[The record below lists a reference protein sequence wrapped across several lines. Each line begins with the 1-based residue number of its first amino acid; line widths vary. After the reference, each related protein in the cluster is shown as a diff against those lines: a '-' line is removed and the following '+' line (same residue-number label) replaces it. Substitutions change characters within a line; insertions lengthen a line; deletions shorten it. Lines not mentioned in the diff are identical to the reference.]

1 MTRRCF
7 SSTSRPTGWIRPAG
21 RRCSSSSGGSGL
33 SSEFLSSSPPTCSA
47 RSSRSAT
54 RSSRSTVGG
63 CCGTPPLPPSPS
75 TARCLPLRS
84 RRVLMP
90 SPHAS
95 RSTDITSPSTTA
107 LCCST
112 CQARTCTTSS
122 AISSSISACVSTGSS
137 SAGIA
142 WRSFS
147 PTRRRTARR
156 GSRGGIVA
164 RGPMGEAGTQPA
176 GTAGTAGTE
185 GAQPAGVIHDIG
197 YRGYDGPRLGRA
209 YAIQSLFTQ
218 SLRGAWGI
226 GRGAKAKLVPIGML
240 ALVLLP
246 ALVWS
251 AVGNQLNRRLVEY
264 VDFPITLQMPI
275 IIFLAA
281 QSVELLSRD
290 LRFTVLPLYFSRPLR
305 RDDYVWA
312 KLAAMTAALAMLMI
326 APIVLAYLVAA
337 FDGNNDTTVWDE
349 TTAAFGGVLASVLY
363 AVVLAAL
370 ALVIAA
376 FAAKRVYTIG
386 AIVALFVISSVFS
399 GIVEGLSEN
408 ETSELA
414 GLLTPF
420 RLLAGTFAWLR
431 GQQPEL
437 SNTGGSRWLY
447 GLTTAALLALCV
459 GLLLARYRRVGRC

>member
-1 MTRRCF
+1 M
-7 SSTSRPTGWIRPAG
+7 A
-21 RRCSSSSGGSGL
+21 
-33 SSEFLSSSPPTCSA
+33 EQ
-47 RSSRSAT
+47 
-54 RSSRSTVGG
+54 V
-63 CCGTPPLPPSPS
+63 
-75 TARCLPLRS
+75 
-84 RRVLMP
+84 
-90 SPHAS
+90 
-95 RSTDITSPSTTA
+95 
-107 LCCST
+107 
-112 CQARTCTTSS
+112 
-122 AISSSISACVSTGSS
+122 
-137 SAGIA
+137 
-142 WRSFS
+142 
-147 PTRRRTARR
+147 
-156 GSRGGIVA
+156 
-164 RGPMGEAGTQPA
+164 TQPA
-176 GTAGTAGTE
+176 GTAGTA

-209 YAIQSLFTQ
+209 YAMQSLFTQ

-226 GRGAKAKLVPIGML
+226 GRGAKAKLVPFGML

-312 KLAAMTAALAMLMI
+312 KLAAMAVALAMVMI

-349 TTAAFGGVLASVLY
+349 TTAAFGGVLASLLY

-386 AIVALFVISSVFS
+386 AIVALFVISSVVS

-431 GQQPEL
+431 GQQTEL
-437 SNTGGSRWLY
+437 SHTGGSGWLY
-447 GLTTAALLALCV
+447 GLTTAALLTFCV
-459 GLLLARYRRVGRC
+459 GLLLARYRRVGR

>member
-1 MTRRCF
+1 M
-7 SSTSRPTGWIRPAG
+7 A
-21 RRCSSSSGGSGL
+21 
-33 SSEFLSSSPPTCSA
+33 EQ
-47 RSSRSAT
+47 
-54 RSSRSTVGG
+54 V
-63 CCGTPPLPPSPS
+63 
-75 TARCLPLRS
+75 
-84 RRVLMP
+84 
-90 SPHAS
+90 
-95 RSTDITSPSTTA
+95 
-107 LCCST
+107 
-112 CQARTCTTSS
+112 
-122 AISSSISACVSTGSS
+122 
-137 SAGIA
+137 
-142 WRSFS
+142 
-147 PTRRRTARR
+147 
-156 GSRGGIVA
+156 
-164 RGPMGEAGTQPA
+164 TQPA
-176 GTAGTAGTE
+176 GTA

-209 YAIQSLFTQ
+209 YAMESLFTQ

-226 GRGAKAKLVPIGML
+226 GRGAKAKLVPFGML

-312 KLAAMTAALAMLMI
+312 KLAAMSAALAMLMI

-349 TTAAFGGVLASVLY
+349 TTAAFGGVLTSPLH

-386 AIVALFVISSVFS
+386 AIVALFLISSVVS

-408 ETSELA
+408 ENSELA

-431 GQQPEL
+431 GRQTEL
-437 SNTGGSRWLY
+437 SQTGGSGWLY
-447 GLTTAALLALCV
+447 GLTTAALLTLCV
-459 GLLLARYRRVGRC
+459 GLLLARYRRIGR

>member
-1 MTRRCF
+1 M
-7 SSTSRPTGWIRPAG
+7 A
-21 RRCSSSSGGSGL
+21 
-33 SSEFLSSSPPTCSA
+33 EQ
-47 RSSRSAT
+47 
-54 RSSRSTVGG
+54 V
-63 CCGTPPLPPSPS
+63 
-75 TARCLPLRS
+75 
-84 RRVLMP
+84 
-90 SPHAS
+90 
-95 RSTDITSPSTTA
+95 
-107 LCCST
+107 
-112 CQARTCTTSS
+112 
-122 AISSSISACVSTGSS
+122 
-137 SAGIA
+137 
-142 WRSFS
+142 
-147 PTRRRTARR
+147 
-156 GSRGGIVA
+156 
-164 RGPMGEAGTQPA
+164 TQPA
-176 GTAGTAGTE
+176 GTAGTAGTA

-209 YAIQSLFTQ
+209 YAMQSLFTQ

-226 GRGAKAKLVPIGML
+226 GRGAKAKLVPFGML

-312 KLAAMTAALAMLMI
+312 KLAAMAAALAMLMI

-386 AIVALFVISSVFS
+386 AIVALFVISSVVS

-431 GQQPEL
+431 GQQTEL
-437 SNTGGSRWLY
+437 SHTGGSGWLY
-447 GLTTAALLALCV
+447 GLTTAALLTFCV
-459 GLLLARYRRVGRC
+459 GLLLARYRRVGR

>member
-1 MTRRCF
+1 M
-7 SSTSRPTGWIRPAG
+7 A
-21 RRCSSSSGGSGL
+21 
-33 SSEFLSSSPPTCSA
+33 EQ
-47 RSSRSAT
+47 
-54 RSSRSTVGG
+54 V
-63 CCGTPPLPPSPS
+63 
-75 TARCLPLRS
+75 
-84 RRVLMP
+84 
-90 SPHAS
+90 
-95 RSTDITSPSTTA
+95 
-107 LCCST
+107 
-112 CQARTCTTSS
+112 
-122 AISSSISACVSTGSS
+122 
-137 SAGIA
+137 
-142 WRSFS
+142 
-147 PTRRRTARR
+147 
-156 GSRGGIVA
+156 
-164 RGPMGEAGTQPA
+164 TQPA
-176 GTAGTAGTE
+176 GTAGTA

-209 YAIQSLFTQ
+209 YAMQSLFTQ

-226 GRGAKAKLVPIGML
+226 GRGAKAKLVPFGML

-312 KLAAMTAALAMLMI
+312 KLAAMAAALAMLMI

-386 AIVALFVISSVFS
+386 AIVALFVISSVVS

-431 GQQPEL
+431 GQQTEL
-437 SNTGGSRWLY
+437 SHTGGSGWLY
-447 GLTTAALLALCV
+447 GLTTAALLTFCV
-459 GLLLARYRRVGRC
+459 GLLLARYRRVGR

>member
-1 MTRRCF
+1 MAEQVAQ
-7 SSTSRPTGWIRPAG
+7 PAG
-21 RRCSSSSGGSGL
+21 
-33 SSEFLSSSPPTCSA
+33 
-47 RSSRSAT
+47 T
-54 RSSRSTVGG
+54 RG
-63 CCGTPPLPPSPS
+63 
-75 TARCLPLRS
+75 
-84 RRVLMP
+84 
-90 SPHAS
+90 
-95 RSTDITSPSTTA
+95 
-107 LCCST
+107 
-112 CQARTCTTSS
+112 
-122 AISSSISACVSTGSS
+122 
-137 SAGIA
+137 
-142 WRSFS
+142 
-147 PTRRRTARR
+147 
-156 GSRGGIVA
+156 
-164 RGPMGEAGTQPA
+164 PA
-176 GTAGTAGTE
+176 GTAGT
-185 GAQPAGVIHDIG
+185 QPAGVIHDIG

-209 YAIQSLFTQ
+209 YALQSLFTQ

-226 GRGAKAKLVPIGML
+226 GRGAKAKLVPFGML

-312 KLAAMTAALAMLMI
+312 KLAAMSAALAMLMI

-349 TTAAFGGVLASVLY
+349 TTAAFGGVLTSLLH

-386 AIVALFVISSVFS
+386 AIVALFLISSVVS

-408 ETSELA
+408 ENSELA

-431 GQQPEL
+431 GRQTEL
-437 SNTGGSRWLY
+437 SQIGGSGWLY
-447 GLTTAALLALCV
+447 GLTTAALLTLCV
-459 GLLLARYRRVGRC
+459 GLLLARYRRIGR

>member
-1 MTRRCF
+1 M
-7 SSTSRPTGWIRPAG
+7 A
-21 RRCSSSSGGSGL
+21 
-33 SSEFLSSSPPTCSA
+33 E
-47 RSSRSAT
+47 
-54 RSSRSTVGG
+54 
-63 CCGTPPLPPSPS
+63 
-75 TARCLPLRS
+75 
-84 RRVLMP
+84 RV
-90 SPHAS
+90 
-95 RSTDITSPSTTA
+95 
-107 LCCST
+107 
-112 CQARTCTTSS
+112 
-122 AISSSISACVSTGSS
+122 
-137 SAGIA
+137 
-142 WRSFS
+142 
-147 PTRRRTARR
+147 
-156 GSRGGIVA
+156 
-164 RGPMGEAGTQPA
+164 TQPA
-176 GTAGTAGTE
+176 GTA

-197 YRGYDGPRLGRA
+197 YRGYDGLRLGRA
-209 YAIQSLFTQ
+209 YAMESLFTQ

-226 GRGAKAKLVPIGML
+226 GRGAKAKLVPFGML

-349 TTAAFGGVLASVLY
+349 TTAAFGGVLASLLY

-386 AIVALFVISSVFS
+386 AIVALFVISSVVS

-431 GQQPEL
+431 GQQTEL
-437 SNTGGSRWLY
+437 STTGGSGWLY
-447 GLTTAALLALCV
+447 GLTTAALLTFCV
-459 GLLLARYRRVGRC
+459 GLLLARYRRVGR

>member
-1 MTRRCF
+1 MAEQVT
-7 SSTSRPTGWIRPAG
+7 RPAG
-21 RRCSSSSGGSGL
+21 
-33 SSEFLSSSPPTCSA
+33 
-47 RSSRSAT
+47 
-54 RSSRSTVGG
+54 
-63 CCGTPPLPPSPS
+63 
-75 TARCLPLRS
+75 
-84 RRVLMP
+84 
-90 SPHAS
+90 
-95 RSTDITSPSTTA
+95 
-107 LCCST
+107 
-112 CQARTCTTSS
+112 
-122 AISSSISACVSTGSS
+122 
-137 SAGIA
+137 
-142 WRSFS
+142 
-147 PTRRRTARR
+147 
-156 GSRGGIVA
+156 
-164 RGPMGEAGTQPA
+164 PA
-176 GTAGTAGTE
+176 GTTSTAGP
-185 GAQPAGVIHDIG
+185 QPAGVIHDIG

-209 YAIQSLFTQ
+209 YALQSLFTQ

-226 GRGAKAKLVPIGML
+226 GRGAKAKLVPFGML

-349 TTAAFGGVLASVLY
+349 TTAAFGGVLTSLLH

-370 ALVIAA
+370 ALVIAS
-376 FAAKRVYTIG
+376 FATKRVYTIG
-386 AIVALFVISSVFS
+386 AIVAVFLISSVVS
-399 GIVEGLSEN
+399 GIVEDLSEN

-420 RLLAGTFAWLR
+420 RLLGGTFAWLR
-431 GQQPEL
+431 GQQTEL
-437 SNTGGSRWLY
+437 SHVGGSGWLY
-447 GLTTAALLALCV
+447 GLTTAALLAVCV
-459 GLLLARYRRVGRC
+459 GLLLARYRKVGR

>member
-1 MTRRCF
+1 
-7 SSTSRPTGWIRPAG
+7 
-21 RRCSSSSGGSGL
+21 
-33 SSEFLSSSPPTCSA
+33 
-47 RSSRSAT
+47 
-54 RSSRSTVGG
+54 
-63 CCGTPPLPPSPS
+63 
-75 TARCLPLRS
+75 
-84 RRVLMP
+84 
-90 SPHAS
+90 
-95 RSTDITSPSTTA
+95 
-107 LCCST
+107 
-112 CQARTCTTSS
+112 
-122 AISSSISACVSTGSS
+122 
-137 SAGIA
+137 
-142 WRSFS
+142 
-147 PTRRRTARR
+147 
-156 GSRGGIVA
+156 
-164 RGPMGEAGTQPA
+164 
-176 GTAGTAGTE
+176 
-185 GAQPAGVIHDIG
+185 
-197 YRGYDGPRLGRA
+197 
-209 YAIQSLFTQ
+209 
-218 SLRGAWGI
+218 
-226 GRGAKAKLVPIGML
+226 VPFGML

-349 TTAAFGGVLASVLY
+349 TTAAFGGVLASLLY

-386 AIVALFVISSVFS
+386 AIVALFVISSVVS

-420 RLLAGTFAWLR
+420 RLLGGTFAWLR
-431 GQQPEL
+431 GQQTEL
-437 SNTGGSRWLY
+437 SNTGGSGWLY
-447 GLTTAALLALCV
+447 GLTTAALLTLCV
-459 GLLLARYRRVGRC
+459 GLLLARYRRVGR

>member
-1 MTRRCF
+1 MAEPVTQ
-7 SSTSRPTGWIRPAG
+7 PAG
-21 RRCSSSSGGSGL
+21 K
-33 SSEFLSSSPPTCSA
+33 
-47 RSSRSAT
+47 
-54 RSSRSTVGG
+54 
-63 CCGTPPLPPSPS
+63 
-75 TARCLPLRS
+75 
-84 RRVLMP
+84 
-90 SPHAS
+90 
-95 RSTDITSPSTTA
+95 
-107 LCCST
+107 
-112 CQARTCTTSS
+112 
-122 AISSSISACVSTGSS
+122 
-137 SAGIA
+137 
-142 WRSFS
+142 
-147 PTRRRTARR
+147 
-156 GSRGGIVA
+156 
-164 RGPMGEAGTQPA
+164 A
-176 GTAGTAGTE
+176 GTAGTA

-209 YAIQSLFTQ
+209 YAMQSLFTQ

-226 GRGAKAKLVPIGML
+226 GRGAKAKLVPFGML

-349 TTAAFGGVLASVLY
+349 TTAAFGGVLASLLY

-386 AIVALFVISSVFS
+386 AIVALFVISSVVS

-420 RLLAGTFAWLR
+420 RLLGGTFAWLR
-431 GQQPEL
+431 GQQTEL
-437 SNTGGSRWLY
+437 SNTGGSGWLY
-447 GLTTAALLALCV
+447 GLTTAALLTLCV
-459 GLLLARYRRVGRC
+459 GLLLARYRRVGR